1 VLRLGTRGSPLALA
15 QAELVRRAYL
25 ERFPDREVEV
35 VTLKTQGDREGDRAL
50 DSFGTQG
57 VFVKEIEERLS
68 GGDIDAAV
76 HSAKDLA
83 VEETDGLEVLAY
95 LEREAPYDV
104 VIRPASEKVGHGVM
118 PQAGERVATDS
129 TRRRRQ
135 LEENWTGVE
144 FVDIRGNIETRLSK
158 LQAGEADAL
167 VLAAAG
173 LRRLGLTPGGE
184 HPIASTECVPA
195 PGQGAIA
202 VQVRMDDD
210 RSSDLRW
217 LNHFPTSL
225 AVSCERDLATA
236 LGAGCSAPVGVLV
249 EFRGGET
256 QLRAALHDGQRLYRV
271 EARSAASDPHGAVSD
286 AVRQLRD
293 AGAHWGS
300 RS

>member
-35 VTLKTQGDREGDRAL
+35 VTLKTLGDREGDRAL
-50 DSFGTQG
+50 DSFATEG

-68 GGDIDAAV
+68 AGGIDAAV

-118 PQAGERVATDS
+118 PKAGERVATDS

-144 FVDIRGNIETRLSK
+144 FVDIRGNIETRLRK
-158 LQAGEADAL
+158 LEAGEADAL

-184 HPIASTECVPA
+184 HPLAPAECVPA

-210 RSSDLRW
+210 KSSDLRW

-225 AVSCERDLATA
+225 AVSCERDLATV
-236 LGAGCSAPVGVLV
+236 LGAGCRVPLGVLV

-293 AGAHWGS
+293 AGARWGVGS
-300 RS
+300 